1 MDDILTIL
9 QKPQKTTLLFLKYG
23 ENTRNAI
30 VKVATLLK
38 KAIKHPASNDTQQ
51 SRVKGIT
58 LADIN
63 QIPDPIKPKDVLP
76 IVKKLEKRNDT
87 ITKDNSSKPCP
98 YKQRIQDKKEKKR
111 NQNIPNNIPVVQAVP
126 PAQYYQPPHQNVYLY
141 PNRNIRL
148 PYMPMA
154 NPYMP
159 SLFHIFDEKGKKQS
173 IDDLLRSKDK
183 AYWNRGLDN
192 EMGRLSNGIPNR
204 ITGSNTINF
213 IHKNAIPKNKKV
225 TYANL
230 VCDFRPHKEEK
241 HRVRLT
247 LGGDKLEYYG
257 ETASP
262 AANLLE
268 TKILINIVIS
278 DSKKGARFA
287 SLDIKDFFLQSTL
300 PEKEYLRI
308 HERYFSP
315 YFRQLYKLQNKIN
328 KDGYVY
334 CEIIKGMYGLK
345 QAAILAYK
353 RLKNILEAAG
363 YKQIQNT
370 TGLWKHKNR
379 QTKFALCVD
388 DFGVKYFTKD
398 DLNHLIQTL
407 QKYYVITID
416 KDGKHYCGLT
426 FDWHYQQQYVDVSMP
441 GYVEKA
447 LKKYGHKKPSK
458 SKFAPHIW
466 ASKFYEKNPQQ
477 ATPHDTSAKLSKK
490 EIIDVQSKI
499 GTFLYYG

>member
-1 MDDILTIL
+1 M
-9 QKPQKTTLLFLKYG
+9 
-23 ENTRNAI
+23 E
-30 VKVATLLK
+30 
-38 KAIKHPASNDTQQ
+38 
-51 SRVKGIT
+51 
-58 LADIN
+58 
-63 QIPDPIKPKDVLP
+63 
-76 IVKKLEKRNDT
+76 ERNDT

-173 IDDLLRSKDK
+173 IDDLSRSKDK

-268 TKILINIVIS
+268 TKILINSVIS

-328 KDGYVY
+328 KNGYVY
-334 CEIIKGMYGLK
+334 CEKIKGMYGLK

-416 KDGKHYCGLT
+416 KDGK
-426 FDWHYQQQYVDVSMP
+426 Q
-441 GYVEKA
+441 
-447 LKKYGHKKPSK
+447 
-458 SKFAPHIW
+458 
-466 ASKFYEKNPQQ
+466 
-477 ATPHDTSAKLSKK
+477 
-490 EIIDVQSKI
+490 
-499 GTFLYYG
+499 